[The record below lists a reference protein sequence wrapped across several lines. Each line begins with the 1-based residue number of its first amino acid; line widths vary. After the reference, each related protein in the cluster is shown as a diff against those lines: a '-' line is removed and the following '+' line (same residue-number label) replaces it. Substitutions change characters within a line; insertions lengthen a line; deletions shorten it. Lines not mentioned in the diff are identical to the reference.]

1 MEGRADRGR
10 PGVSGVT
17 ESWLRF
23 FGVEVWRG
31 VGPRLTEA
39 DGRGGCGLITGGRGL
54 ERPRVCGRTGLGRG
68 ASCLRG
74 IGGLGRC
81 ALGRCE
87 CGVGGC
93 EGVGVFRREEEWE
106 EPVGLLGRCVRVCV
120 SETAELTWLELARDE
135 CWWWEWADEGRN
147 GTERGAGRGGG
158 KTEWGIM
165 CGISLRGGGGGPE
178 TVVLG

>member
-1 MEGRADRGR
+1 MEGRADRGN

-17 ESWLRF
+17 ESWLSF

-31 VGPRLTEA
+31 VGPWLTEA
-39 DGRGGCGLITGGRGL
+39 DGRGGCGLITGGEG
-54 ERPRVCGRTGLGRG
+54 PRVSGRTGLGRG
-68 ASCLRG
+68 ASCWRG
-74 IGGLGRC
+74 IGAGKC

-87 CGVGGC
+87 CGVEGC
-93 EGVGVFRREEEWE
+93 EGVVGAFWREEEWE
-106 EPVGLLGRCVRVCV
+106 EPVGLCVRVCV

-135 CWWWEWADEGRN
+135 CRWWEWADEGRN

-158 KTEWGIM
+158 KAEWGIM
-165 CGISLRGGGGGPE
+165 CGISLKGGGGGPE